1 MIFFTDAQ
9 LATMSPQV
17 INSAFNREVEVFLK
31 MKAAAGG

>member
-9 LATMSPQV
+9 LATMHAQD
-17 INSAFNREVEVFLK
+17 INSAFDREVQIFVN